1 MSRKRKVDVQCSSE
15 KAAALQ
21 RELEA
26 EREAAQY
33 AAHTA
38 AEAAEERLKNTV
50 EGEKA
55 RHECAREELRRE
67 LLADNDRA
75 IEKVRADATAA
86 EERILHRVRELEAEV
101 QRHAEDAEEA
111 RKFAD
116 ERDTVCATLQGE
128 LSRLR
133 AGWREDLTELQR
145 ASAAT
150 ASEAESMTR
159 AQLASGISL
168 AKRGRNGKIYRR
180 MVRCHLDSNTL
191 EWAPLGQ
198 FRTMSIKGA
207 QMVWASDGSGF
218 VLRGPKRDFE
228 VSVTD
233 RRLHPGVGHC
243 IADFLSLGSN
253 SHLFESYSGNLSRH
267 SMVSEDSYH
276 SGP

>member
-1 MSRKRKVDVQCSSE
+1 M
-15 KAAALQ
+15 
-21 RELEA
+21 
-26 EREAAQY
+26 
-33 AAHTA
+33 
-38 AEAAEERLKNTV
+38 
-50 EGEKA
+50 
-55 RHECAREELRRE
+55 
-67 LLADNDRA
+67 
-75 IEKVRADATAA
+75 VRADATAA

-101 QRHAEDAEEA
+101 QHHAEDAEEA

-116 ERDTVCATLQGE
+116 ERDTVCAALQGE

-150 ASEAESMTR
+150 ASEAESMAR

-233 RRLHPGVGHC
+233 ASAASSGTASPASCHREATHTSSSRTRETCHATQWFRRTRIIRVPEFAEFVLPVK
-243 IADFLSLGSN
+243 
-253 SHLFESYSGNLSRH
+253 SGNRCCSC
-267 SMVSEDSYH
+267 S
-276 SGP
+276 